1 MVHLHLPA
9 HVSSL
14 QELLQAKQDL
24 QDLLIAKEEQE
35 DLLRKRERELTALK
49 GALKEEVSSHD
60 QEMEK
65 LKEQYDAELQAL
77 RESVEEATKVSA
89 PGCRPAHSECQEGR
103 GSVAQEQL
111 TGQLCPMAL
120 PAVFCFVTSGKQ
132 NLFTENNSNCAA
144 VDCVKSKNLKIIQ
157 DDV

>member
-1 MVHLHLPA
+1 MGQGRWLCNWWSICRGHAGLLAKTPVPQLCNC
-9 HVSSL
+9 SSL

-60 QEMEK
+60 QEMDK

-77 RESVEEATKVSA
+77 RESVEEATKVSQI
-89 PGCRPAHSECQEGR
+89 PTEGVKMQPDKR
-103 GSVAQEQL
+103 
-111 TGQLCPMAL
+111 LCSLSHANSPWLHHTM
-120 PAVFCFVTSGKQ
+120 VRS
-132 NLFTENNSNCAA
+132 LFTRDTLMAELL
-144 VDCVKSKNLKIIQ
+144 DF
-157 DDV
+157 

>member
-1 MVHLHLPA
+1 MLGYWQRYLFF
-9 HVSSL
+9 SSAIVPPP

-60 QEMEK
+60 QEMDK

-77 RESVEEATKVSA
+77 RESVEEATKVSWV
-89 PGCRPAHSECQEGR
+89 PTGVSRCSQIRGYAHSPMPTPLGIINHGEEL
-103 GSVAQEQL
+103 VDK
-111 TGQLCPMAL
+111 GQ
-120 PAVFCFVTSGKQ
+120 
-132 NLFTENNSNCAA
+132 
-144 VDCVKSKNLKIIQ
+144 VDG
-157 DDV
+157 

>member
-1 MVHLHLPA
+1 MVGLEGQCWLLAKIPVPQLCHCP
-9 HVSSL
+9 SL

-60 QEMEK
+60 QEMDK

-77 RESVEEATKVSA
+77 RESVEEATKVS
-89 PGCRPAHSECQEGR
+89 PLPSEGPRCRQVRERLCSLSHAKLPLALSYHGDELVGK
-103 GSVAQEQL
+103 
-111 TGQLCPMAL
+111 GQAD
-120 PAVFCFVTSGKQ
+120 G
-132 NLFTENNSNCAA
+132 
-144 VDCVKSKNLKIIQ
+144 
-157 DDV
+157 

>member
-1 MVHLHLPA
+1 MRKETVWGDRGGGVCSPEWADWRGEVWALDRDVHLHLPA

-65 LKEQYDAELQAL
+65 LKEQYDAELLAL
-77 RESVEEATKVSA
+77 RESVEEATKVS
-89 PGCRPAHSECQEGR
+89 PPPDREPAHSECREGKR
-103 GSVAQEQL
+103 IWLRNSYQ
-111 TGQLCPMAL
+111 GQRVLQHC
-120 PAVFCFVTSGKQ
+120 
-132 NLFTENNSNCAA
+132 
-144 VDCVKSKNLKIIQ
+144 
-157 DDV
+157 

>member
-1 MVHLHLPA
+1 MYGVRKGSVEGQWDGGRSSEWLSWRREAGHSGASSPPV

-77 RESVEEATKVSA
+77 RESVEEATQVRPPHWRISLS
-89 PGCRPAHSECQEGR
+89 GC
-103 GSVAQEQL
+103 
-111 TGQLCPMAL
+111 
-120 PAVFCFVTSGKQ
+120 
-132 NLFTENNSNCAA
+132 
-144 VDCVKSKNLKIIQ
+144 Q
-157 DDV
+157 DG